1 MEQILS
7 KKEKE
12 KLMDNYATEK
22 TEDNNISI
30 DLENKII
37 KKTTKKKPKK
47 HEEEKNPLYSTITDN
62 QFTSENKTS
71 LKSTNS
77 FEKQDMSEDM
87 IMTISSNKKY
97 HTKNKNSVLA
107 NQSFT
112 KHYETMIE
120 YEKKRLEKIM
130 RLREHLKNVEI
141 KKLKSKP
148 EISKKSKELINNMK
162 NNKENIIQRMKEEEK
177 KAKQKRKYLA
187 EKIKEERKKRKE
199 LQEKKPEYKIKKI
212 KPDKKFNK
220 FYTKMLENDKMKKQ
234 KFAKFTEVV
243 KDYEMRECVFQPN
256 LTEFDENRYKNLNSN
271 KLVQRLYEEEIKK
284 REQKKLDLEKKY
296 KPSFKPEINNTSIE
310 LAKRFKNKERNSVKS
325 RNVKNIVDKRLNNS
339 VQKRISR
346 NYNLKET
353 EKVEKFNVTEDNK
366 NKTID
371 NDLVEDFKNEIIN
384 NIKLNKNDKNKNK
397 SDKSDKEEQENKE
410 EKTEDKKEEK
420 KDDTKKENDR

>member
-7 KKEKE
+7 KKEKQ
-12 KLMDNYATEK
+12 KLMDNYGTEK

-162 NNKENIIQRMKEEEK
+162 NNKENIIQRMKEEEE

-296 KPSFKPEINNTSIE
+296 KPSFKPEINNMSIE
-310 LAKRFKNKERNSVKS
+310 LAKRLKNKERNSVKS

-353 EKVEKFNVTEDNK
+353 EKVEKFNVTEDNI

-371 NDLVEDFKNEIIN
+371 NNLVDEIKNEIIN
-384 NIKLNKNDKNKNK
+384 NHKLNK
-397 SDKSDKEEQENKE
+397 SDKSKINEDKSDNDEQANKE
-410 EKTEDKKEEK
+410 EKQEKIEDKQN
-420 KDDTKKENDR
+420 DNEN